1 MENVATPDNRWVSV
15 IEACDLAGCSEGWI
29 RHLLREGK
37 LPGIQFNGWTWMI
50 DRKEAIAL
58 RSTLSARSIGSRE
71 TRPAQPRKRHKTA

>member
-1 MENVATPDNRWVSV
+1 VATPDNKYVSV
-15 IEACDLAGCSEGWI
+15 AEACDLAGCTDGWI

-37 LPGIQFNGWTWMI
+37 LSGIQFNGWTWMI

-58 RSTLSARSIGSRE
+58 LSTLSARSIGSRE

>member
-1 MENVATPDNRWVSV
+1 MATPDNRWVSV
-15 IEACDLAGCSEGWI
+15 IEACDLAGCSEGWM

-58 RSTLSARSIGSRE
+58 RSTLSARSIGSRGS
-71 TRPAQPRKRHKTA
+71 RPAQPRKRHKTA